1 MSDSDFRVDIHC
13 TDACLNPFALSDT
26 HWMSLTIPVEGIINK

>member
-26 HWMSLTIPVEGIINK
+26 HWMSLTIPVEGITR